1 MQILTGKITITG
13 SDYDVYLPDSKG
25 QELIKVGSG
34 KLTPYQIEKQLYS
47 SGETVAFK
55 KGKSPYL
62 LAPAAALG
70 VAVGTVKSVNTRFTD
85 SGAGIVEV
93 SLDQDGGYARIK
105 YSSKLPVTGGE
116 VLEGSL
122 VKFVGTA
129 SAYKPE
135 DKDTSYI
142 SIWASSVEVIP
153 VAEF

>member
-70 VAVGTVKSVNTRFTD
+70 VAVGTVKTINYKETP
-85 SGAGIVEV
+85 SGASIVEV
-93 SLDQDGGYARIK
+93 GLDQDGGYARIK
-105 YSSKLPVTGGE
+105 YSGKLPITGGE